1 MQWLSERL
9 PEIKE
14 IHCLSFL
21 ALTLACLVALT
32 PTHLFGFS
40 LGTGN
45 QSGRLASD
53 PALQLWDH
61 CLKPEMSTLD
71 TVSPP
76 GTWNSS
82 RWLPSPHRS
91 GTCSVSSTR
100 GSAEEELIGS
110 ISWWQ
115 ETKPSSQGT
124 LVQNRTGWVDVGEL
138 GCRLWAARH

>member
-1 MQWLSERL
+1 MVPGADTGMS
-9 PEIKE
+9 
-14 IHCLSFL
+14 
-21 ALTLACLVALT
+21 VALT

-82 RWLPSPHRS
+82 SWLHRLTFLEHAVSPPPEAVLRKS
-91 GTCSVSSTR
+91 
-100 GSAEEELIGS
+100 
-110 ISWWQ
+110 
-115 ETKPSSQGT
+115 
-124 LVQNRTGWVDVGEL
+124 
-138 GCRLWAARH
+138 